1 MAAHL
6 AKRGGSASN
15 SGQAHRLRTICSEFV
30 ETCRFAEGYV
40 EHGRD
45 GAEPGGAVGSGSGGG
60 VAADGVLGRLHE
72 CAGFVAVLALL
83 LLPRDEWE
91 ECKRY
96 IVVSGV
102 IL

>member
-1 MAAHL
+1 M
-6 AKRGGSASN
+6 
-15 SGQAHRLRTICSEFV
+15 
-30 ETCRFAEGYV
+30 

-96 IVVSGV
+96 IVVSAEQHPLK
-102 IL
+102 I

>member
-1 MAAHL
+1 M
-6 AKRGGSASN
+6 
-15 SGQAHRLRTICSEFV
+15 
-30 ETCRFAEGYV
+30 

-83 LLPRDEWE
+83 LLPLDEWE

-96 IVVSGV
+96 IVVSAAPSENMSSCFRNRGHRSS
-102 IL
+102 LF